1 MKYWRSIEEFEKQKN
16 GEELIKS
23 PEFNESSD
31 DDNIQGTSRRDFMK
45 SLGFGIGFVAL
56 VSSCEMAVRKAIPYL
71 NKPEEILPGVA
82 NHYAS
87 TYFDGSD
94 YCSVLVKTREGRPI
108 KIEGNDLSSLTNGG
122 TNAKVQ
128 ASVLSLYDSER
139 LQYPL
144 KSGAK
149 TSWEIIDAEI
159 IGKLQELSSNNESIT
174 ILTSNIIS
182 PSTLSLLDDFV
193 KKYPSAKIV
202 YYDPISLSAIPEA
215 NNISFNKKVIP
226 SYQFDQ
232 AKTIV
237 SFNADFLG
245 TWLSPIE
252 FTKQYVKNRKLKEG
266 KKDMSYHV
274 HFESGMSLTG
284 SNADR
289 RISIKPSEELSVL
302 LNIFN
307 CLASKANKFANIT
320 TSELRFDISEICERL
335 ISDKGSSLVISGS
348 NNVDIQLT
356 VNAINQLLNNY
367 GQTIDLNTPVFVKKC
382 DDNELN
388 EFVDDLNTEKIK
400 GLILYNVNAV
410 YDFADPN
417 IIIEGIEKTNFSV
430 AISQTLDETASIVD
444 YVCPDS
450 HYLESWNDAEPKE
463 GYYSLAQP
471 AIQKIFDTRQFQES
485 LLRWS
490 GSEES
495 YYDFI
500 RKYWEENIYPE
511 FSNIGDFD
519 QFWTKSLQEGV
530 TEYEKYKT
538 QPQPKFIS
546 SSIAKISPSVVIPS
560 DDFEIILYDKI
571 SLGNGQHS
579 NNPWLQELPDPISK
593 ICWDNYLSVSP
604 SDAKNIGLEVGD
616 VVIING
622 NLEAPV
628 FVQPGQAVG
637 TFSLALGY
645 GRLKAGKAG
654 NNVGVNAYP
663 LIKKSGPNFERW
675 NTVSI
680 KKTGKK
686 HLLAQT
692 QTHHSMEGREIV
704 KELSLNEYS
713 SDHDAQ
719 KDDQHN
725 EDHAYNTTLYKE
737 FKYDGHHWA
746 MAIDLNSCTGC
757 SNCVL
762 SCQAENNIPIV
773 GKEEVSRV
781 HEMHWLRI
789 DRYYTGDENNPKV
802 VFQPMMCQHCDNAP
816 CENVCPVLATTH
828 SSEGLNQMTY
838 NRCVG
843 TRYCANNC
851 PYKVRRFNW
860 FDYTNVDAMKDNLH
874 DPLGMTSDLKR
885 MVLNPDVTV
894 RAKGVIEKCSFCSQ
908 RIQEKK
914 LLAKL
919 ENRPLDD
926 GEIVPACAQSCPG
939 NAIVFGDLN
948 DKTSEVAQLFKN
960 NRKYRVLEEIHTEPS
975 IGYLTKISNNGKTNI
990 V

>member
-1 MKYWRSIEEFEKQKN
+1 M
-16 GEELIKS
+16 
-23 PEFNESSD
+23 
-31 DDNIQGTSRRDFMK
+31 
-45 SLGFGIGFVAL
+45 
-56 VSSCEMAVRKAIPYL
+56 
-71 NKPEEILPGVA
+71 
-82 NHYAS
+82 
-87 TYFDGSD
+87 
-94 YCSVLVKTREGRPI
+94 
-108 KIEGNDLSSLTNGG
+108 
-122 TNAKVQ
+122 
-128 ASVLSLYDSER
+128 
-139 LQYPL
+139 
-144 KSGAK
+144 
-149 TSWEIIDAEI
+149 
-159 IGKLQELSSNNESIT
+159 
-174 ILTSNIIS
+174 
-182 PSTLSLLDDFV
+182 
-193 KKYPSAKIV
+193 
-202 YYDPISLSAIPEA
+202 
-215 NNISFNKKVIP
+215 
-226 SYQFDQ
+226 
-232 AKTIV
+232 
-237 SFNADFLG
+237 
-245 TWLSPIE
+245 
-252 FTKQYVKNRKLKEG
+252 
-266 KKDMSYHV
+266 
-274 HFESGMSLTG
+274 
-284 SNADR
+284 
-289 RISIKPSEELSVL
+289 
-302 LNIFN
+302 
-307 CLASKANKFANIT
+307 
-320 TSELRFDISEICERL
+320 
-335 ISDKGSSLVISGS
+335 ISGS
-348 NNVDIQLT
+348 NNVVIQLT

-367 GQTIDLNTPVFVKKC
+367 GQTIDLNIPVFVKKC

-388 EFVDDLNTEKIK
+388 RFVNDLNTEKIK
-400 GLILYNVNAV
+400 GLILYNVNPV

-417 IIIEGIEKTNFSV
+417 IIIEGIKKTNFSV
-430 AISQTLDETASIVD
+430 AISQTLDETAAIVD

-511 FSNIGDFD
+511 FSKSENFD

-530 TEYEKYKT
+530 TEHEKYKT
-538 QPQPKFIS
+538 KTQPKFIS

-571 SLGNGQHS
+571 SIGNGQHS

-604 SDAKNIGLEVGD
+604 SDAKNIGLEFGD

-645 GRLKAGKAG
+645 GRLKAGRAG

-663 LIKKSGPNFERW
+663 LVNNNGANFERW
-675 NTVSI
+675 NAVSI

-692 QTHHSMEGREIV
+692 QTHHSMEGREII

-713 SDHDAQ
+713 SNHDLP
-719 KDDQHN
+719 KDDQHTK
-725 EDHAYNTTLYKE
+725 DHANNNTLYKE

-789 DRYYTGDENNPKV
+789 DRYYTGDENNLKV
-802 VFQPMMCQHCDNAP
+802 VFQQMMYQHCYNAP
-816 CENVCPVLATTH
+816 VEKVIPGLATTH

-860 FDYTNVDAMKDNLH
+860 FDYTNVDTMKDNLH

-926 GEIVPACAQSCPG
+926 GEIVPACAQSCPA

-948 DKTSEVAQLFKN
+948 DRASEVAQLFKT

-975 IGYLTKISNNGKTNI
+975 IGYLTKIRNT
-990 V
+990 